1 MRAVVIVIT
10 NNINNRVDARKGVI
24 MSDRI
29 QKIADEAAKR
39 QVKLFMSRLR
49 TINVPEKEVQAK
61 VRRFWEKKR
70 EKEVMYEGI

>member
-1 MRAVVIVIT
+1 
-10 NNINNRVDARKGVI
+10 

-49 TINVPEKEVQAK
+49 TINVPEKEIQAK

>member
-1 MRAVVIVIT
+1 MSSLMTIIIGRI
-10 NNINNRVDARKGVI
+10 ARKGVI

-49 TINVPEKEVQAK
+49 TINVPEKEIQAK
-61 VRRFWEKKR
+61 VRRFWEKKH
-70 EKEVMYEGI
+70 EKEVMYRG